1 MSSPYSRQVFS
12 RTSILFVCS
21 SSPDETTSCSD
32 VINPASSLFS
42 CMTGS
47 VSYKILFYINLM
59 YSLEETDRRLATV
72 LQIKTVWPPALH
84 RGDKEE
90 AELDG
95 WMHKAPT
102 GVLKSLY
109 ILWSCVLTPS
119 QVFPT
124 TFKPGEIREWG
135 RKSATVME
143 RKDGKLL
150 TYTFC
155 LSHIFPTTTQRQTF
169 CSQLRLKTSYVR
181 VHPSLTQC
189 IK

>member
-1 MSSPYSRQVFS
+1 MRTRWVLTGCQLGDGTRSCSVHWLFIINLEGCWLLTSSLLFLCSAALKHLIQAGRWGMSSLFFRQVFS

-21 SSPDETTSCSD
+21 YSPDETTSCSD
-32 VINPASSLFS
+32 VSNPALFS

-59 YSLEETDRRLATV
+59 FSLEEADRRLATV

-102 GVLKSLY
+102 RVLKSLY
-109 ILWSCVLTPS
+109 ILWSSYTIPS
-119 QVFPT
+119 V
-124 TFKPGEIREWG
+124 
-135 RKSATVME
+135 SNNV
-143 RKDGKLL
+143 
-150 TYTFC
+150 
-155 LSHIFPTTTQRQTF
+155 
-169 CSQLRLKTSYVR
+169 
-181 VHPSLTQC
+181 
-189 IK
+189 